1 MILHSVSAFAPRF
14 LTRLP
19 RNLEQAVSVPV
30 PDQRGNKSVR
40 LPDTCR
46 SVRQR
51 DTFIPPPDV
60 RGPAWPMLLAGSL
73 FNSMASALPSY
84 GTTIARIY
92 RCKSIS
98 AFRYRLSRRLP

>member
-1 MILHSVSAFAPRF
+1 VILHSVSAFAPRF
-14 LTRLP
+14 LTRLS

-30 PDQRGNKSVR
+30 RDQRGSKLVR

-60 RGPAWPMLLAGSL
+60 GSPAWPMLLAGSL
-73 FNSMASALPSY
+73 FNSMVSALPSY
-84 GTTIARIY
+84 GTTIALICQFR
-92 RCKSIS
+92 SVS
-98 AFRYRLSRRLP
+98 AFG